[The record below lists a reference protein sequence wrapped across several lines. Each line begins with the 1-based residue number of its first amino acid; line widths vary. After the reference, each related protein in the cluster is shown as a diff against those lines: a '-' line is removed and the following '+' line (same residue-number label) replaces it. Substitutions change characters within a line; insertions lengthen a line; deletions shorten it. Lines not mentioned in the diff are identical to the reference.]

1 MLPVC
6 AEDDD
11 GQQIISWGTR
21 RAALQPQPGVVYPL
35 RLPSPAETAADLHQN
50 CSSGNEA
57 RAPGPNTRCR
67 QCLLQRLASLP
78 LLGQHPALVN
88 TEDYHEVD
96 PNGFAETLLAF
107 GEVFLQ
113 QVSPGQRQVVR
124 TRGARQQLVGKRHV
138 NKLQGNSTWHG

>member
-1 MLPVC
+1 M
-6 AEDDD
+6 
-11 GQQIISWGTR
+11 
-21 RAALQPQPGVVYPL
+21 LQPQPGVFNPL

-57 RAPGPNTRCR
+57 RAPGPNTRRR
-67 QCLLQRLASLP
+67 QRLLQRLASLP

-113 QVSPGQRQVVR
+113 QASPGQRQVVG
-124 TRGARQQLVGKRHV
+124 TRGARQQLVGKCHV
-138 NKLQGNSTWHG
+138 NKLQGNSTRHS